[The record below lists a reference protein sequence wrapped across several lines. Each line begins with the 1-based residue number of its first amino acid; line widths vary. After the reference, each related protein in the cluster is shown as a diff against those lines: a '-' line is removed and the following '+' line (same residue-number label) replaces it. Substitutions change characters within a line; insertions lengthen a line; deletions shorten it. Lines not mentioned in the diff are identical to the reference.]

1 MKRNERSPVA
11 SWKRSLR
18 PLAGAVLGAATFL
31 AIGQL
36 YARLG
41 GT

>member
-1 MKRNERSPVA
+1 MRSPGA
-11 SWKRSLR
+11 WWKRILR
-18 PLAGAVLGAATFL
+18 PLAGAVLGAAALL

>member
-1 MKRNERSPVA
+1 MKRSEKNPGA
-11 SWKRSLR
+11 SWKRFLR
-18 PLAGAVLGAATFL
+18 PLAGAVLGAAAFL

>member
-1 MKRNERSPVA
+1 MKRNERSPGA
-11 SWKRSLR
+11 PWKRFLR
-18 PLAGAVLGAATFL
+18 PLAGAVLGAGAFL